1 MPSME
6 DLLKPIE
13 GPNPSGENLRYVI
26 HDAVK
31 EARREEAVPPPGMTE
46 SDRKVSDNPLVI
58 KLTTDALSK
67 KTKDLWLAAWLTEAW
82 LKQSGFPGLKDGLTL
97 CCGLVENFWDTVYP
111 ETEDGDADM
120 RAAPL
125 EFVGTRL
132 EIPLKSVRV
141 VEKAP
146 YGFNDVQEARK
157 LGREADTRSD
167 EAREARAAAIQE
179 GKIALEV
186 IDKCFEESTKAFY
199 AKTEKDVDG
208 CLEILR
214 QLKESCDAKFGE
226 SSPAFGVLESAL
238 GEIRPVVH
246 GFLQKKR
253 EKEPDVVEAEPA
265 PAVENIADAGREGSP
280 GAAGELVLR
289 APVRGGV
296 LISLETSSE
305 PPDRVEAIRKVAE
318 AAAYLRQREP
328 RSPAPYLMLRGLRW
342 GELRAA
348 IDCSDPTQLEAPPTE
363 LRRHLKS
370 LALEKKWAE
379 LLDAAENAM
388 ALPCSRAWLDLQR
401 MVVEACEAL
410 GGDYDAIARAI
421 RSELIALVTDIPQL
435 LAATLMDDTPAA
447 NAETRAWLKSLTTPV
462 AAPVSTEQAAAAN
475 GGPGSSWPSQPTD
488 PFVMAQQALREGQ
501 ERKAFDILQKEI
513 ARPRSGRERFRRQL
527 QMVEMCVSTNRL
539 NIAQFVLDDLA
550 AAIETHKL
558 DEWEEPTVVAR
569 ALAVIMKLSQRLQD
583 DESERQKLFQR
594 ICRLD
599 PAQVLGDGQ

>member
-253 EKEPDVVEAEPA
+253 EKEPDVVEAEPCPPSRTLRMLAAKGA
-265 PAVENIADAGREGSP
+265 PAR
-280 GAAGELVLR
+280 
-289 APVRGGV
+289 
-296 LISLETSSE
+296 
-305 PPDRVEAIRKVAE
+305 
-318 AAAYLRQREP
+318 
-328 RSPAPYLMLRGLRW
+328 
-342 GELRAA
+342 
-348 IDCSDPTQLEAPPTE
+348 
-363 LRRHLKS
+363 
-370 LALEKKWAE
+370 
-379 LLDAAENAM
+379 
-388 ALPCSRAWLDLQR
+388 
-401 MVVEACEAL
+401 
-410 GGDYDAIARAI
+410 
-421 RSELIALVTDIPQL
+421 
-435 LAATLMDDTPAA
+435 
-447 NAETRAWLKSLTTPV
+447 
-462 AAPVSTEQAAAAN
+462 PVSWCC
-475 GGPGSSWPSQPTD
+475 GH
-488 PFVMAQQALREGQ
+488 PFAV
-501 ERKAFDILQKEI
+501 AF
-513 ARPRSGRERFRRQL
+513 
-527 QMVEMCVSTNRL
+527 
-539 NIAQFVLDDLA
+539 
-550 AAIETHKL
+550 
-558 DEWEEPTVVAR
+558 
-569 ALAVIMKLSQRLQD
+569 
-583 DESERQKLFQR
+583 
-594 ICRLD
+594 
-599 PAQVLGDGQ
+599 

>member
-132 EIPLKSVRV
+132 KFRS
-141 VEKAP
+141 KAFAWWKKRRTALTMCKRRASW
-146 YGFNDVQEARK
+146 GARPV
-157 LGREADTRSD
+157 TRSD

-226 SSPAFGVLESAL
+226 
-238 GEIRPVVH
+238 
-246 GFLQKKR
+246 
-253 EKEPDVVEAEPA
+253 
-265 PAVENIADAGREGSP
+265 
-280 GAAGELVLR
+280 
-289 APVRGGV
+289 
-296 LISLETSSE
+296 
-305 PPDRVEAIRKVAE
+305 
-318 AAAYLRQREP
+318 
-328 RSPAPYLMLRGLRW
+328 
-342 GELRAA
+342 
-348 IDCSDPTQLEAPPTE
+348 
-363 LRRHLKS
+363 
-370 LALEKKWAE
+370 
-379 LLDAAENAM
+379 
-388 ALPCSRAWLDLQR
+388 
-401 MVVEACEAL
+401 
-410 GGDYDAIARAI
+410 
-421 RSELIALVTDIPQL
+421 
-435 LAATLMDDTPAA
+435 
-447 NAETRAWLKSLTTPV
+447 
-462 AAPVSTEQAAAAN
+462 
-475 GGPGSSWPSQPTD
+475 
-488 PFVMAQQALREGQ
+488 
-501 ERKAFDILQKEI
+501 
-513 ARPRSGRERFRRQL
+513 
-527 QMVEMCVSTNRL
+527 
-539 NIAQFVLDDLA
+539 
-550 AAIETHKL
+550 
-558 DEWEEPTVVAR
+558 
-569 ALAVIMKLSQRLQD
+569 
-583 DESERQKLFQR
+583 
-594 ICRLD
+594 
-599 PAQVLGDGQ
+599 